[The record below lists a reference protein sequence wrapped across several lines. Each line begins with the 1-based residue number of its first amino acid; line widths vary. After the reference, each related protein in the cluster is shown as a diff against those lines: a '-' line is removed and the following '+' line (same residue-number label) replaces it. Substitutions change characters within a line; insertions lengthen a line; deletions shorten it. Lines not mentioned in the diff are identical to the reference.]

1 MRKIIILA
9 AIVILFII
17 MGFFFFQ
24 QEEGLDLAEDE
35 TEKGLTEEEV
45 RESED
50 YLDMQGYYLYPPE
63 DYDCE
68 GGFTDGYRYLD
79 AECTPKDES
88 DYVINVGAGL
98 ASTSISWEE
107 GKLIGNQITVRSFE
121 FTGGEYGV
129 IVCEEFTSEDLNLD
143 AEHYLCKHSK
153 NGEAVFTMGVGK
165 SFYHSESSFGRWFEA
180 DLVVKED
187 DDEYTEGDYIDKLV
201 KFLDESVKI
210 NWDDYAPES

>member
-1 MRKIIILA
+1 MKNIIIIVVVIFLILA
-9 AIVILFII
+9 
-17 MGFFFFQ
+17 GFFFFQ
-24 QEEGLDLAEDE
+24 NREEKVDLVEE
-35 TEKGLTEEEV
+35 EIEKVLTEEEMSD
-45 RESED
+45 SED

-79 AECTPKDES
+79 AECTPKDRS

-98 ASTSISWEE
+98 ASSGINWEE
-107 GKLIGNQITVRSFE
+107 GKLVGNQIVVRSFE
-121 FTGGEYGV
+121 FTGGQYGK
-129 IVCEEFTSEDLNLD
+129 IVCEEFYSEDLKLD
-143 AEHYLCKHSK
+143 AEYYLCKYFED
-153 NGEAVFTMGVGK
+153 GDYVITMGVGK
-165 SFYHSESSFGRWFEA
+165 SFYHPNSSFARWFEA